1 MVFNL
6 HKEPHLNYL
15 LSLVKTYILKAFD
28 LKEEELKKTLLL
40 QLNIFLIITVLLI
53 VKPTINSLFLSELSS
68 SALPLGYV
76 LTAIMAI
83 VGSYFYDSAMEK
95 YALNIIVDRTII
107 GSVISLVLFAIA
119 FSFNLASG
127 YILYIPYVWVALFG
141 LLTASQFWIMA
152 NLVYNV
158 REAKRV
164 FGFIGAGAIAGGIF
178 GGYLTSLLTKIL
190 YTENLLFVAAALLLC
205 CLPITRYIW
214 STEVV
219 KLNPFQVSGRSTP
232 KGESP
237 FRLIKQ
243 SKLLSLIA
251 LVIGISVLIAKL
263 VDYQYSDYASRFIQN
278 QDELTSFFGFWF
290 STLSVISL
298 LIQLFLTKRIV
309 GTFGVGKSLLWLPTG
324 ILIGSV
330 LLLILP
336 QLWVVV
342 FIKIVDGSLK
352 QSVNK
357 AATELLS
364 IPIPIEIKKK
374 TKTFT
379 DVVVDS
385 IATGLAGFILIFFIN
400 ALEIPST
407 YISLIIIILISL
419 WLYFIYHL
427 RREYIIAFKGLLE
440 QSGVKKEKV
449 DKKEIKVTSIIDTVV
464 RVLNSGTENQI
475 LHMLHKTLEVKDE
488 RFFYAIK
495 NLLSYPSAK
504 VRALAIE
511 NLYFLNTE
519 NLCVPIQDL
528 IMDKDQQVTTSAFR
542 YLLKNY
548 DQDQVQLFN
557 TYLNV
562 EDNTIANAAL
572 VGLSLELRNNTL
584 LQGRFSLDNRI
595 ENALSQLTYLSSEE
609 EKTNKIQAILE
620 AIGNAKVERF
630 YDVIKV
636 HIDSGNSAVAN
647 TAIIAAS
654 KTLNEQ
660 FVSLIVAKLSGKET
674 RKSSVEAL
682 YFFGEPIID
691 ILYEKVL
698 RENEVEMEDAAVVV
712 LVMEKFASQK
722 AVNTLI
728 KLTGETEH
736 TIKIE
741 AIEVL
746 KRLKWKY
753 PHLKINDRFIVDR
766 ILDECNLYQNT
777 LSVIHSQ
784 IIIRYKRNSEIP
796 ESREENE
803 ARNGLIHLLEM
814 RLDRQLQR
822 IFKFLGI
829 KYPPQDVDP
838 ILNSILHGKEEQR
851 IHAIEFLDNIL
862 DIQLKKELI
871 PVAESTLL
879 ETGSEKKLKNL
890 NIKVLSEF
898 ECYTALLKRKDVKL
912 RLAVLYL
919 IEKINEPKYNSLLE
933 MALDDSH
940 EKVRKKAAEI
950 LQSTEKTT
958 F

>member
-1 MVFNL
+1 MDN
-6 HKEPHLNYL
+6 L

-28 LKEEELKKTLLL
+28 LKEEEFTKTLLL

-53 VKPTINSLFLSELSS
+53 IKPTINSIFLSELSS
-68 SALPLGYV
+68 SALPFGYV

-83 VGSYFYDSAMEK
+83 VGSFFYDRALEK
-95 YALNIIVDRTII
+95 YALNTIVDRTIL
-107 GSVISLVLFAIA
+107 GSVVTLVLFGVA
-119 FSFNLASG
+119 FNFKLTSG
-127 YILYIPYVWVALFG
+127 YILYIPYVWVAIFG

-190 YTENLLFVAAALLLC
+190 NTENLLFVAAVLLYC
-205 CLPITRYIW
+205 CLPISRYIW
-214 STEVV
+214 RNEVV
-219 KLNPFQVSGRSTP
+219 KLNPFQVSGRSAP

-237 FRLIKQ
+237 FRMIKQ
-243 SKLLSLIA
+243 SNLLSLIA
-251 LVIGISVLIAKL
+251 LVIGIGVLIAKL
-263 VDYQYSDYASRFIQN
+263 VDYQYSDYASRFIQD
-278 QDELTSFFGFWF
+278 QDALTSFFGFWF

-400 ALEIPST
+400 ALKIHST
-407 YISLIIIILISL
+407 YISLIIIVLISL

-427 RREYIIAFKGLLE
+427 RREYIVAFKGLLE
-440 QSGVKKEKV
+440 QSGIKKGRA
-449 DKKEIKVTSIIDTVV
+449 DRKEIKVTSIIDTVI
-464 RVLNSGTENQI
+464 RVMENGTENQI

-495 NLLSYPSAK
+495 GLLTNSSPK

-519 NLCVPIQDL
+519 NLCPSVQGM

-548 DQDQVQLFN
+548 EEDPIQLFN
-557 TYLNV
+557 TYLNI
-562 EDNTIANAAL
+562 DDHTIANAAL
-572 VGLSLELRNNTL
+572 VSLSLELRNNEL
-584 LQGRFSLDNRI
+584 LQDRFGLEHRI
-595 ENALSQLTYLSSEE
+595 ENALSQLSYLNTEQ
-609 EKTNKIQAILE
+609 EKINNLQAILE

-630 YDVIKV
+630 YDIIKSN
-636 HIDSGNSAVAN
+636 IDSPNIPVAN
-647 TAIIAAS
+647 TAILAAS
-654 KTLNEQ
+654 KTLEVY
-660 FVSLIVAKLSGKET
+660 FVSLIVGKLSGKET
-674 RKSSVEAL
+674 RNSSIEAL
-682 YFFGEPIID
+682 FHYGEPIID
-691 ILYEKVL
+691 ILLHMITKDNV
-698 RENEVEMEDAAVVV
+698 VDMEDAAVVV
-712 LVMEKFASQK
+712 MVLEKFASQK
-722 AVNTLI
+722 AVNSLM
-728 KLTGETEH
+728 KLTGELEH
-736 TIKIE
+736 TVKIE
-741 AIEVL
+741 AIEAL
-746 KRLKWKY
+746 KRLKWKH
-753 PHLKINDRFIVDR
+753 PHLKINDRFIVAR

-784 IIIRYKRNSEIP
+784 IIIRYKRNTEIP
-796 ESREENE
+796 ESREEND
-803 ARNGLIHLLEM
+803 ARNGLIHLLEQ

-822 IFKFLGI
+822 IFQFLGI

-838 ILNSILHGKEEQR
+838 ILNTILHGKEEQR

-871 PVAESTLL
+871 PVAESILV
-879 ETGSEKKLKNL
+879 ETFSEKKLKNL
-890 NIKVLSEF
+890 NIKVLSES
-898 ECYTALLKRKDVKL
+898 ECYYALLKRKDVKL

-919 IEKINEPKYNSLLE
+919 IEKINDPKFNSLLE
-933 MALDDSH
+933 MVLEDTH
-940 EKVRKKAAEI
+940 EKLRKKAAEI
-950 LQSTEKTT
+950 LQTMKRPTS
-958 F
+958 

>member
-1 MVFNL
+1 M
-6 HKEPHLNYL
+6 YL

-28 LKEEELKKTLLL
+28 LKEEELTKTLLL

-76 LTAIMAI
+76 LTAITAI
-83 VGSYFYDSAMEK
+83 VGSFFYDRAMEK
-95 YALNIIVDRTII
+95 YSLNIIMDKTLI
-107 GSVISLVLFAIA
+107 GSIISLVLFAIA
-119 FSFNLASG
+119 FSFNLTNG

-178 GGYLTSLLTKIL
+178 GGYLTSLLTTFF

-214 STEVV
+214 RNEVV
-219 KLNPFQVSGRSTP
+219 KLNSFQVSSRSAP

-251 LVIGISVLIAKL
+251 LVIGVSVLIAKL
-263 VDYQYSDYASRFIQN
+263 VDYQYSDYASRFIQD
-278 QDELTSFFGFWF
+278 QDALTSFFGFWF

-324 ILIGSV
+324 ILIGSI
-330 LLLILP
+330 LLLVLP

-364 IPIPIEIKKK
+364 IPIPIEIKKR

-407 YISLIIIILISL
+407 YISLIIIVLISI

-427 RREYIIAFKGLLE
+427 RREYIVAFKGLLE
-440 QSGVKKEKV
+440 QSDVKK
-449 DKKEIKVTSIIDTVV
+449 KKTNKEEIKVTSIIDTVN
-464 RVLNSGTENQI
+464 RVLEMGPENQI
-475 LHMLHKTLEVKDE
+475 LHMLQKTLEVKDE
-488 RFFYAIK
+488 RFFYTIK
-495 NLLSYPSAK
+495 NLLNNPSAK

-519 NLCVPIQDL
+519 NLCVTVQEMIF
-528 IMDKDQQVTTSAFR
+528 DKDQQVTTSAFR

-548 DQDQVQLFN
+548 NQDQIQLFDK
-557 TYLNV
+557 YLNV
-562 EDNTIANAAL
+562 DDTTIANAAL
-572 VGLSLELRNNTL
+572 VGLSLELRNNQL
-584 LQGRFSLDNRI
+584 LQERFNLENRI
-595 ENALSQLTYLSSEE
+595 EKALSQLTFLSSEQ

-620 AIGNAKVERF
+620 AIGNAKMERF
-630 YDVIKV
+630 Y
-636 HIDSGNSAVAN
+636 HILITNINSSNIAVTN
-647 TAIIAAS
+647 TAITAAS
-654 KTLNEQ
+654 KTLEEC
-660 FVSLIVAKLSGKET
+660 FISVIIEKLSGKET
-674 RKSSVEAL
+674 RNTCIEAL
-682 YFFGEPIID
+682 FFFGEPIID
-691 ILYEKVL
+691 ILFDKMSKDHVIDL
-698 RENEVEMEDAAVVV
+698 EDAAVLV
-712 LVMEKFASQK
+712 LVLEKFASQK

-728 KLTGETEH
+728 KLTGEMEH
-736 TIKIE
+736 TVKIE
-741 AIEVL
+741 AIEAL

-784 IIIRYKRNSEIP
+784 IIIRYKKNAENP
-796 ESREENE
+796 ESREEND
-803 ARNGLIHLLEM
+803 ARNALIHLLEL

-822 IFKFLGI
+822 IFQFLGI

-838 ILNSILHGKEEQR
+838 ILNTILHGKEEQR

-871 PVAESTLL
+871 PVAESILV
-879 ETGSEKKLKNL
+879 ETFSEKKLKNI
-890 NIKVLSEF
+890 NIKVLSES
-898 ECYTALLKRKDVKL
+898 ECYNVLLKRKDVKL
-912 RLAVLYL
+912 KLSVLYL
-919 IEKINEPKYNSLLE
+919 IEKINDPKFNSILE
-933 MALDDSH
+933 MVLEDSH
-940 EKVRKKAAEI
+940 EKVKRKAAEI
-950 LQSTEKTT
+950 LQTMKKPIS
-958 F
+958 